1 MVKQEEFHLVLYY
14 VCKICKNTNGKVLIY
29 IGTNSSIQ
37 YVYDWIIQNFPELRT
52 KIGIYTSIITEN
64 KKAMLDKKIVLSTT
78 KSCGAA
84 MDIKGLKTTILL
96 AEPFKSAV
104 LARQTLGRTR
114 DPNTKYIEFIDM
126 GFSQIKRYANYKMP
140 IFEKYAKSCKDTYM
154 SHNQLVDMYN
164 SICQY
169 QETYSQPFEYLLEG
183 ELQKPLIEV
192 KDGELQKPFIKLR
205 SPK

>member
-1 MVKQEEFHLVLYY
+1 MLYY

-37 YVYDWIIQNFPELRT
+37 YVYDWMIQNFPELRT

-64 KKAMLDKKIVLSTT
+64 KKAMLDKKIILSTT

-126 GFSQIKRYANYKMP
+126 GFSQIKRYVMLEYK
-140 IFEKYAKSCKDTYM
+140 
-154 SHNQLVDMYN
+154 
-164 SICQY
+164 
-169 QETYSQPFEYLLEG
+169 
-183 ELQKPLIEV
+183 
-192 KDGELQKPFIKLR
+192 
-205 SPK
+205 